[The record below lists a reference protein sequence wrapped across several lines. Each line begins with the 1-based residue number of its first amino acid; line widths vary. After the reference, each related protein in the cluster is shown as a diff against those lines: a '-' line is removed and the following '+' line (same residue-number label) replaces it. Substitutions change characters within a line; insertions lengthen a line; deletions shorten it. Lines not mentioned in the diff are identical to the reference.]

1 MNNTGLSRISSRMT
15 VQDGVYE
22 QLRQALMWGQ
32 FEPEQVTT
40 ISSLAAEFGTSHMP
54 VREALRRLA
63 AEKGLEISR
72 NGSARVPAVSRQRLD
87 DLCRARTALEGL
99 ATKLATPRMKTAE
112 IEHCLALAREHEAL
126 GRDGHVHEMLR
137 KNQEF
142 HFAIYELSGSEILPQ
157 MIETLWLRF
166 GPYMRMLSD
175 LVIHQ
180 INEGT
185 IHPYSTY
192 HYEMIEAFRRG
203 DAEAAAALMVKD
215 IEATQ
220 ALLQDMCPI

>member
-1 MNNTGLSRISSRMT
+1 MIERGLSKVSSRVT

-22 QLRQALMWGQ
+22 QLRHALMWGQ

-72 NGSARVPAVSRQRLD
+72 SGSARVPAVSRERLD
-87 DLCRARTALEGL
+87 DLCRARKAIEGL
-99 ATKLATPRMKTAE
+99 ATKLAATRMTAE
-112 IEHCLALAREHEAL
+112 DIALCLRLAKEHETL
-126 GRDGHVHEMLR
+126 GKQGQVYDMLR

-142 HFAIYELSGSEILPQ
+142 HFAIYERSGSEVLPQ
-157 MIETLWLRF
+157 MIETLWLRL
-166 GPYMRMLSD
+166 GPYMRILSD
-175 LVIHQ
+175 LVVRQ

-192 HYEMIEAFRRG
+192 HYEMIQAFKAGEAERAG
-203 DAEAAAALMVKD
+203 ELMVKD
-215 IEATQ
+215 IDSTQ
-220 ALLQDMCPI
+220 VLLQEMCPA